1 MSLITIVNVEITS
14 RAGAAGKKGYEQAEV
29 VYKQEYNGKQDV
41 KTKKIMSFANPAV
54 FAVLKSAKT
63 GEVYEV
69 TQEKNGEFWN
79 WTSLARSTG
88 EIASSGSAAS
98 QPATAAPRAAVNG
111 GFNRDFETKEE
122 RTARQQL
129 IVRQS
134 SLSNAI
140 NLLMCGAKHPPA
152 VDEVVA
158 LANKFVAY
166 VYDAPE
172 LDLFNSPNDLDASA
186 SDIPY

>member
-1 MSLITIVNVEITS
+1 MSTITIVNVEITS

-54 FAVLKSAKT
+54 FAAIKAAKT

-69 TQEKNGEFWN
+69 TQVKEGEFWQ
-79 WTSLARSTG
+79 WTNITRADSTTS
-88 EIASSGSAAS
+88 ASAPSAQTPQS
-98 QPATAAPRAAVNG
+98 RPAAQSNTYG
-111 GFNRDFETKEE
+111 RDFETKEE
-122 RTARQQL
+122 RADKQRL

-134 SLSNAI
+134 QLTNAI
-140 NLLMCGAKHPPA
+140 ALLVIGAKTPPNVNDVKKLA
-152 VDEVVA
+152 DE
-158 LANKFVAY
+158 LVAY
-166 VYDAPE
+166 VYNAP
-172 LDLFNSPNDLDASA
+172 DLFDAPNDLPADD

>member
-1 MSLITIVNVEITS
+1 MSTITIVNVEITS

-54 FAVLKSAKT
+54 FAAIKAAKT

-69 TQEKNGEFWN
+69 TQVKEGEFWQ
-79 WTSLARSTG
+79 WTNIVKSNG
-88 EIASSGSAAS
+88 EISSSGSSAS
-98 QPATAAPRAAVNG
+98 QPATAAPKATVNG

-134 SLSNAI
+134 SLGHAVSI
-140 NLLMCGAKHPPA
+140 LTTGAKTPPNVNDVKKLA
-152 VDEVVA
+152 DE
-158 LANKFVAY
+158 LVAY
-166 VYDAPE
+166 VYNAP
-172 LDLFNSPNDLDASA
+172 DLFDAPNDLPAD
-186 SDIPY
+186 DIPY